1 MNDDFLIS
9 KKLSIRDFFDDKGRV
24 VAYAYS
30 HIGFPFDLGFIDLPY
45 GMGNFNNL
53 LKEMLFFNLQRLGDC
68 RNKRSLFFVDF

>member
-45 GMGNFNNL
+45 GMGNFRYQSISFEGNII
-53 LKEMLFFNLQRLGDC
+53 F
-68 RNKRSLFFVDF
+68 

>member
-9 KKLSIRDFFDDKGRV
+9 KKLSIRDFFDDEGRV

-45 GMGNFNNL
+45 GTGNFNN
-53 LKEMLFFNLQRLGDC
+53 
-68 RNKRSLFFVDF
+68 